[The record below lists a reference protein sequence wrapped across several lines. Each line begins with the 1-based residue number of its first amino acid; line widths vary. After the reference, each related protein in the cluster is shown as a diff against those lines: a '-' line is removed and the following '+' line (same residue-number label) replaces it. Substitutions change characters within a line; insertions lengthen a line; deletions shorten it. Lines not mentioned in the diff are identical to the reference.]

1 MQTSRRSFLS
11 LSLAAGAAAVIGGPA
26 MAAPARPRK
35 GLNILILGGT
45 GFIGPDE
52 VQTAMARGHT
62 VTLFNRG
69 RTEKRKG
76 GMFPDVEKLYGNRD
90 PEKRADDDDPA
101 SPKGLES
108 LKGRSWDVV
117 IDNSGYVPRIARAS
131 AELLAPNVKQYLF
144 ISTVSVYAKHD
155 TPNADETAE
164 LATMADPT
172 VEAMGAQYENYGA
185 LKVLCEQAVE
195 KAMPGRATIVRPGFI
210 VGPGDPTDRFTYW
223 PVRVDRGGEVLV
235 PGTPEDPVQIIDA
248 RDLGDWVISLAE
260 SNTTGVFNAVGP
272 AGRLPMKEMMAA
284 CRAATTSESTLT
296 WVDTQFLKERPEQAD
311 FPIWLPPTGEYAGF
325 ALRSNARA
333 VKAGLKFRPVPDTAR
348 ATLEWFK
355 SLDQERQD
363 KLATGPK
370 PDDEQAILAA
380 WHEKQGGK

>member
-1 MQTSRRSFLS
+1 MHTSRRSFLS
-11 LSLAAGAAAVIGGPA
+11 LSLAAGAAAAIGGRA
-26 MAAPARPRK
+26 MAAPVRRK

-52 VQTAMARGHT
+52 VKSAIARGHT

-69 RTEKRKG
+69 KTEKRKG
-76 GMFPDVEKLYGNRD
+76 DQFPDVEKLYGNRD
-90 PEKRADDDDPA
+90 PEKRADDNDPA

-155 TPNADETAE
+155 TPNADETAD
-164 LATMADPT
+164 LGAIADPT
-172 VEAMGAQYENYGA
+172 VEEMGAQFENYGP
-185 LKVLCEQAVE
+185 LKVLCEQAIE
-195 KAMPGRATIVRPGFI
+195 KAMPGRTTIVRPGFI

-248 RDLGDWVISLAE
+248 RDLGDWAITLVE
-260 SNTTGVFNAVGP
+260 NNTIGTFNAVGP
-272 AGRLPMKEMMAA
+272 AGKLPMKEMMAA
-284 CRAATTSESTLT
+284 CRAATTSDAKLT
-296 WVDTQFLKERPEQAD
+296 WVDFDFIQARPEQVD
-311 FPIWLPPTGEYAGF
+311 FPIWIPPAGEYAGF
-325 ALRSNARA
+325 ASRSNARA
-333 VKAGLKFRPVPDTAR
+333 IKAGLKFRPVTDTAK
-348 ATLEWFK
+348 ATLDWYK
-355 SLDQERQD
+355 SLPADHPPLR
-363 KLATGPK
+363 AGPS
-370 PDDEQAILAA
+370 PEAEQAILKA
-380 WHEKQGGK
+380 WHEKQEGK